1 MEAFRGKLKV
11 ETLSMNRFKSGHF
24 KSIAIGVQVGLAKS
38 RDGDDPKFYYHCA
51 GSLISK
57 THVLT
62 SARCVT
68 EENSNKYVGSK

>member
-38 RDGDDPKFYYHCA
+38 KGGDDPKFYYH
-51 GSLISK
+51 
-57 THVLT
+57 
-62 SARCVT
+62 
-68 EENSNKYVGSK
+68 

>member
-38 RDGDDPKFYYHCA
+38 KGGDDPKFYYHCA

-68 EENSNKYVGSK
+68 EENSNK